1 MIYFGFD
8 LGDGESCI
16 AFSRD
21 LSANEPMPIV
31 INGEA
36 SFTTAVGLHEGRTVI
51 GRLASNNPAVEELRV
66 CFKRHFLE
74 RREEIDRT
82 VLRFVSGV
90 MEALR
95 QDPQVGGIVDDPE
108 QACFI
113 VGCPA
118 GWSQEDRERYRMLMQ
133 LGGMKNVRI
142 ASESRAA
149 FENALRRRVEGVAP
163 ELIEDCVLVIDI
175 GSSTLDLAY
184 VCDGEEHNV
193 ETEGDVKLGGGLMDE
208 MILQHAVKA
217 MPDQAAAERL
227 TDFLAR
233 SPHWHSRVMLQ
244 AREIKEE
251 YFRDEEIFFESG
263 TEIEKSIR
271 VIGGTGQNFRLTLR
285 LSPEIVE
292 KELIAQPHPLLDHQS
307 FESRL
312 LNTLRAVHQRIRKR
326 EPKLVILTGGP
337 SRMRFFQEMCRDE
350 FRQSKVIVSAEPEF
364 DIARGLAYAG
374 SVDEGAARLLGDIRR
389 YVSGTAVEDTVRSGL
404 PALIGDI
411 SGALS
416 SSLMNGCVMDA
427 YRAWRDGEVGT
438 LKEFEELAAE
448 AIRAYLLSA
457 QGRAVIGE
465 ACAPWA
471 ESMLAK
477 VQIDLDD
484 LARKH
489 KVSPG
494 KLREGTLSV
503 AAGEPGGQIDVAD
516 KIVSVMHAIVT
527 VVTGVVAAMLCGGS
541 GVALL
546 GTGPLGFVIGGVIA
560 AAAVILGKGFVKEAA
575 MSMNIPKLLRHLF
588 PESILTSQSNLRK
601 TAEALSDGLSGD
613 PDLTGDLVE
622 QVGQII
628 DDSITELIR
637 DSEGRIVA

>member
-16 AFSRD
+16 TFSRD

-31 INGEA
+31 INGET
-36 SFTTAVGLHEGRTVI
+36 SFTTAVGLHEGRIVI
-51 GRLASNNPAVEELRV
+51 GRLASNNPAVTELRV

-74 RREEIDRT
+74 RREDVDQT
-82 VLRFVSGV
+82 VVRFVTGV

-95 QDPQVGGIVDDPE
+95 QDPQVGSIVDDPE

-118 GWSQEDRERYRMLMQ
+118 GWPQEDRERYRRLMMQ
-133 LGGMKNVRI
+133 GGMPNVRI

-149 FENALRRRVEGVAP
+149 FENALRRRVAGVEP

-184 VCDGEEHNV
+184 VCDGQEHNV

-208 MILQHAVKA
+208 MILLHALKE
-217 MPDQAAAERL
+217 MPDRGGARRL
-227 TDFLAR
+227 EDFLRR
-233 SPHWHSRVMLQ
+233 SPDWHSRVMLQ

-251 YFRDEEIFFESG
+251 YFRDEEMYFESG
-263 TEIEKSIR
+263 AEILKGIR
-271 VIGGTGQNFRLTLR
+271 VIGGPGLNFRLNLR
-285 LSPEIVE
+285 LSPQVVE
-292 KELIAQPHPLLDHQS
+292 KELITQPHPLLDHQS

-312 LNTLRAVHQRIRKR
+312 LNTLRTVHHRIRKR

-350 FRQSKVIVSAEPEF
+350 FRKSQVVISSEPEY

-374 SVDEGAARLLGDIRR
+374 GVDEGAARLLADIRE
-389 YVSGTAVEDTVRSGL
+389 YVRGSAVEDMVQQAL
-404 PALIGDI
+404 PELIRLI

-416 SSLMNGCVMDA
+416 RNLMNGCVLDTFHA
-427 YRAWRDGEVGT
+427 WRSGDVNTLKDFEEAAAANIRAW
-438 LKEFEELAAE
+438 
-448 AIRAYLLSA
+448 LLSA
-457 QGRAVIGE
+457 QGQSMISQ

-471 ESMLAK
+471 AELLAR
-477 VQIDLDD
+477 VQEDLDD
-484 LARKH
+484 MARQH
-489 KVSPG
+489 KVAPG
-494 KLREGTLSV
+494 TLREGTLLVSP
-503 AAGEPGGQIDVAD
+503 ETTGQIDVAAQ
-516 KIVSVMHAIVT
+516 IVNVLHAIVT
-527 VVTGVVAAMLCGGS
+527 VITGLVAAMICGGS

-546 GTGPLGFVIGGVIA
+546 GTGPVGLVIGGVVA
-560 AAAVILGKGFVKEAA
+560 AAAVLLGRGVVKDAVMSMPMPKLARRLFPDSLITSEGNKSKAAA
-575 MSMNIPKLLRHLF
+575 MI
-588 PESILTSQSNLRK
+588 
-601 TAEALSDGLSGD
+601 AEGLNAD
-613 PDLTGDLVE
+613 EDLMLDLVE
-622 QVGQII
+622 QVGSII
-628 DDSITELIR
+628 DGSLTELIR